1 MASMNNSSF
10 IKLDGQKLIAVQC
23 MRARFGKMMNM
34 VVKTHT
40 GFQYTKSKSF
50 FFSEELIFFVFVS
63 INYGI
68 HRTFFDRRQYA
79 TSG

>member
-1 MASMNNSSF
+1 MASMNNSCF

-23 MRARFGKMMNM
+23 MRARFGTIMNK
-34 VVKTHT
+34 VVTTHT
-40 GFQYTKSKSF
+40 GFQYTKSKS